1 MRAICGAIITAGAL
15 IGLGLTSL
23 GLGTRYA
30 SYYARTGPE
39 GTVDF
44 AASQLHFG
52 ALDNPLKLILIL
64 LVIGLII
71 GVCVAFLGLMYH
83 HHRRHHESL
92 LHAPRDGG
100 ATQRVL

>member
-30 SYYARTGPE
+30 SYYFRKPD

-44 AASQLHFG
+44 ENTQIHFG

-64 LVIGLII
+64 MVIGLITGI
-71 GVCVAFLGLMYH
+71 SIACLGLMYH
-83 HHRRHHESL
+83 HHRRHFEAL
-92 LHAPRDGG
+92 QRAPHNGG
-100 ATQRVL
+100 AAQRVF